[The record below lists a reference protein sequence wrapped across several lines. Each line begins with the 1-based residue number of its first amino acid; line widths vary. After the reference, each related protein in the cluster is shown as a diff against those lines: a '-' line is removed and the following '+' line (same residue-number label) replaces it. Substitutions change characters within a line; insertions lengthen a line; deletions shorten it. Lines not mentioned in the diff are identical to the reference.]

1 MMGANPGSP
10 AGGEAKAT
18 GAGASV
24 RTNGEAAWVNRGS
37 TGASAGGAGWGSLT
51 APGWYPP
58 RGGFRPTLVVLV
70 LVRVVRLVGVAVA
83 VVAVLRL
90 RLAVVLGALVV
101 LLVGLLDGC
110 RLLRG
115 PEPVDH
121 DPAGK
126 EREDHHAHDQDQAGH
141 ANAADRVPHHV
152 TNEQRGSASNQSSQP

>member
-1 MMGANPGSP
+1 MTLASFLAASTS
-10 AGGEAKAT
+10 AGVIAT

-58 RGGFRPTLVVLV
+58 RGGFKPTLVVLV
-70 LVRVVRLVGVAVA
+70 LARVVRLVGVAVA
-83 VVAVLRL
+83 VIGVLRL

-110 RLLRG
+110 CLRG
-115 PEPVDH
+115 PEPVNH
-121 DPAGK
+121 DPI
-126 EREDHHAHDQDQAGH
+126 QASGTLMCQ
-141 ANAADRVPHHV
+141 ALNI
-152 TNEQRGSASNQSSQP
+152 E

>member
-1 MMGANPGSP
+1 MGSNTGSP
-10 AGGEAKAT
+10 AGGEANAT

-83 VVAVLRL
+83 VVGVLRL
-90 RLAVVLGALVV
+90 RLAVVLGALLV
-101 LLVGLLDGC
+101 LLFGLLDGG
-110 RLLRG
+110 RLRG
-115 PEPVDH
+115 LEAVDH
-121 DPAGK
+121 DPAGQECK
-126 EREDHHAHDQDQAGH
+126 DHHAHDQDQAGH
-141 ANAADRVPHHV
+141 ANTADRVPHHV
-152 TNEQRGSASNQSSQP
+152 TNEQRGSASNQSPQP

>member
-1 MMGANPGSP
+1 MGSNTGSP
-10 AGGEAKAT
+10 AGGEANAT

-37 TGASAGGAGWGSLT
+37 TGASASGAGRGSLT

-70 LVRVVRLVGVAVA
+70 LARVVRLVGVAVA
-83 VVAVLRL
+83 VVGVLRL

-101 LLVGLLDGC
+101 LSVGLLDGC
-110 RLLRG
+110 RRRG

-126 EREDHHAHDQDQAGH
+126 ECEDHHAHDQDQAGH
-141 ANAADRVPHHV
+141 ANTADRVPHHV
-152 TNEQRGSASNQSSQP
+152 TNEQRGSASNQSPQP